1 MTGFTQNHINF
12 FNLFISILILE
23 NIKTVTRLNV
33 FAIKPPMKLLLKS
46 LYRKKRKNESVTKY
60 LMWLM
65 HLWLGLLS
73 SIIVFVMCLTGCLY
87 AFKNQVIDFSNRD
100 KVYISATAEKTK
112 NADLIQAELLREN
125 KQLTSLLIPADKG
138 RSYVIGYRENQLDKS
153 AYYNQYTGELLG
165 QADVGSGRFFELVL
179 DLHRN
184 LMLGNVGRQIV
195 GASVLIFCILLISGL
210 ILWLPK
216 KLKFL
221 KQGLTVMWK
230 AKFQRV
236 NYDLHNTLGFYTFLM
251 LFFMAVTG
259 LYVTY
264 PWVKNGLIVGLG
276 GTSIDNI
283 AQEKDN
289 ADDPFGGL
297 LEDMLQ
303 KQDEKKNLKN
313 SASASIDM
321 ILHLADQHLP
331 YKAVTSVEL
340 PNKENPRYVVIKT
353 NTQNALGMMFPDEV
367 TFDKTGVF
375 KTKELFSDKPL
386 NKQFTALAKP
396 LHTGEIMGLPSIIIY
411 CIVSLIGCSLPVTG
425 FLIWW
430 HRYSKMNNT

>member
-1 MTGFTQNHINF
+1 MRL
-12 FNLFISILILE
+12 LF
-23 NIKTVTRLNV
+23 
-33 FAIKPPMKLLLKS
+33 KS
-46 LYRKKRKNESVTKY
+46 LYRKRRKNESVAKY
-60 LMWLM
+60 LMWLI

-73 SIIVFVMCLTGCLY
+73 SVIVFVMCLTGCLY
-87 AFKNQVIDFSNRD
+87 AFKNQITDFSNRD
-100 KVYISATAEKTK
+100 KIYINPDSGKIM
-112 NADLIQAELLREN
+112 NPDLIQAELLKQN
-125 KQLTSLLIPADKG
+125 KELTSLMIPDDNGK
-138 RSYVIGYRENQLDKS
+138 SYVIGYRENNLDKS

-165 QADVGSGRFFELVL
+165 QPNVSSTRFFETVL

-184 LMLGNVGRQIV
+184 LMMGNAGRQIV
-195 GASVLIFCILLISGL
+195 GASVLLFCILLISGL

-221 KQGLTVMWK
+221 KQGLTVMFK

-251 LFFMAVTG
+251 LFFIAVTG

-264 PWVKNGLIVGLG
+264 PWVKNGLIVSLG
-276 GTSIDNI
+276 GSSIDAI
-283 AQEKDN
+283 SKDKDN
-289 ADDPFGGL
+289 GDDPFRGL

-313 SASASIDM
+313 AASASVDK
-321 ILHLADQHLP
+321 ILKLADHHLP
-331 YKAVTSVEL
+331 YHAVTSIEL

-353 NTQNALGMMFPDEV
+353 NRENFLGMMLPDEV
-367 TFDKTGVF
+367 TFDKTGIF

-396 LHTGEIMGLPSIIIY
+396 LHTGEIMGLPSIIFY
-411 CIVSLIGCSLPVTG
+411 FVVSLIGCSLPVTG

-430 HRYSKMNNT
+430 HRFRKMK